1 MARNATSRPR
11 KKGDDSY
18 NARRRYVRN
27 AERNL
32 KKAESATG
40 AAKARYERL
49 AQESYKNALK
59 TYSTSNQKPSRAI
72 ERLGK
77 QLGKV
82 TSRLR
87 ETIVK
92 RQEPR
97 DVKEAIKR
105 SYKVKETNLTDEQ
118 TRREVEATTILNSPI
133 GRRII
138 GGTESIWR
146 DEATMT
152 GDDGSYFVDKKRIL
166 PILFKYFKVDNV
178 ADLLERIETEVG
190 EYFYADDEGALSMY
204 DVVKLTIQ
212 KAIMQGNF
220 ETV

>member
-1 MARNATSRPR
+1 MAKNATPRPR

-18 NARRRYVRN
+18 NARKRYVRN

-40 AAKARYERL
+40 AAKTRYERL

-59 TYSTSNQKPSRAI
+59 TYSSTNQKMSRSM
-72 ERLGK
+72 ERLGERF
-77 QLGKV
+77 GKD
-82 TSRLR
+82 SYRMR
-87 ETIVK
+87 ETTVK
-92 RQEPR
+92 RQDSYVR
-97 DVKEAIKR
+97 KR
-105 SYKVKETNLTDEQ
+105 LIEKSFKVKESSIRDRQ
-118 TRREVEATTILNSPI
+118 ARREAEATTILNSPI

-146 DEATMT
+146 DEATRT
-152 GDDGSYFVDKKRIL
+152 GDDGSYFIDKRRIL

-178 ADLLERIETEVG
+178 ADLLERIEAEVG
-190 EYFYADDEGALSMY
+190 EYLYADDDALNMY
-204 DVVKLTIQ
+204 DSVKLTIQ
-212 KAIMQGNF
+212 KAVMQGNF